1 MFVFFLIKS
10 TAWLV
15 GSVDRISCFGFMYK
29 SSYFFP
35 GPLIF
40 LKANVCVC
48 VWVCVCVCE
57 CVCVLSHVWP
67 TLCDATD
74 CSLPGSSVH
83 GGFQARILE
92 WVAILPPGDFL
103 NPVKEPESPASP
115 ALACRFFTI
124 EPPEFVLRHF
134 MYVLYYAKSYLP
146 GPWYPGDTPWING
159 YILSF
164 E

>member
-1 MFVFFLIKS
+1 MVFSLIKS

-15 GSVDRISCFGFMYK
+15 GSFDRISCFGFMYK

-48 VWVCVCVCE
+48 VCAQSC
-57 CVCVLSHVWP
+57 L

-74 CSLPGSSVH
+74 CSLQGSSVH
-83 GGFQARILE
+83 GSFQARILE
-92 WVAILPPGDFL
+92 WVAILPLGDFL

-124 EPPEFVLRHF
+124 EPPDYVPRHF
-134 MYVLYYAKSYLP
+134 MCVLYYAKSYLP
-146 GPWYPGDTPWING
+146 GP
-159 YILSF
+159 
-164 E
+164 